1 MDYKHISISSS
12 YAVLWMI
19 FGGVGLGY
27 QQYGISKDLVERVKK
42 KLKNKELKERVKELA
57 EDVTKEDLQ
66 SRSKIKSLL
75 SQGSKVIGVPIPRGQ
90 TEKIVDFVISLKIDP
105 NNTFH
110 LIKLWGMF
118 R

>member
-1 MDYKHISISSS
+1 
-12 YAVLWMI
+12 VRC
-19 FGGVGLGY
+19 LGY

-42 KLKNKELKERVKELA
+42 QMKNKEIKEKVKLLT
-57 EDVTKEDLQ
+57 EDVTKADLQ
-66 SRSKIKSLL
+66 NRSKIKSLL
-75 SQGSKVIGVPIPRGQ
+75 NQGSKIVGIPVPRDQ
-90 TEKIVDFVISLKIDP
+90 ADKIVDFVISLKIDP